1 MFFGFATSNDKFLL
15 NSFQIY
21 PYLSIAFIAP
31 AILMGIIYPK
41 KLRHIKSFLQ
51 KTVLIKIVLLCIVYG
66 ISEIAFYLALKTGN
80 NSSQIASINLT
91 GVIVTVLL
99 AIIFLKERTH
109 LVQKLLGAVVAF
121 IELFLIS

>member
-1 MFFGFATSNDKFLL
+1 
-15 NSFQIY
+15 
-21 PYLSIAFIAP
+21 
-31 AILMGIIYPK
+31 MGIIYPK